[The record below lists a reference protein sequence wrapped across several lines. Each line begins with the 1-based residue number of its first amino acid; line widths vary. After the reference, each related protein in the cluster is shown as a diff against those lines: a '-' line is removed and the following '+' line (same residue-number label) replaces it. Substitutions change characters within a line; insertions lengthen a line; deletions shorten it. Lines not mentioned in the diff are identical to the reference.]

1 MSAEGFSIQIRRELL
16 DLQQR
21 GLWRTAKP
29 MASALGRTTVV
40 DGREVRV
47 FCSNNYLDLAG
58 DSRLL
63 AAVRQGLDKWGWG
76 SGASRL
82 ISGSTVAHVA
92 LEQQLAHFKGYE
104 AAVLFP
110 TGYMANLGV
119 LTALVSPGDV
129 LLIDRLCHASI
140 IDAARASRAV
150 TRFFPHN
157 DTHRLAELLERY
169 AQGRRVCVVTEG
181 LFSMDGDF
189 SRLSEIASL
198 KDKYQALLI
207 VDDAHG
213 TGVLGEHGRGT
224 AELLKVEGQVDITIA
239 TLSKAFGSL
248 GGFVC
253 CSSQLADYFRNR
265 SRSYIYTT
273 AAPAVVCLAADA
285 ALEVIRQ
292 EPQRRRNLTAV
303 AKRLRDALRRGGFD
317 LGSAEAHIVPVIL
330 GRNELALQAAEL
342 LFQRGFMVPAIRQ
355 PSVPK
360 GQARLRIS
368 LMSSHTAQDIDD
380 LIEALVDI
388 GRQLG
393 FAAGAIQQPN
403 G

>member
-1 MSAEGFSIQIRRELL
+1 MSAHGFSLQISRELR

-21 GLWRTAKP
+21 GLLRSVKSVD
-29 MASALGRTTVV
+29 SALGKTAVI
-40 DGREVRV
+40 DGREIHV
-47 FCSNNYLDLAG
+47 FCSNNYLDLA
-58 DSRLL
+58 DAPRLITAL
-63 AAVRQGLDKWGWG
+63 KQGLGKWGWG

-82 ISGSTVAHVA
+82 ISGTTAAHVS
-92 LEQQLAHFKGYE
+92 LEQRLARFKGYE

-119 LTALVSPGDV
+119 LTALASPGDV
-129 LLIDRLCHASI
+129 FLIDKLCHASI
-140 IDAARASRAV
+140 VDAARASRAT

-157 DTHRLAELLERY
+157 DVSRLATLLQRY
-169 AQGRRVCVVTEG
+169 AQAQRRCVVTEG
-181 LFSMDGDF
+181 LFSMDGDLG
-189 SRLSEIASL
+189 RLPEIVSV
-198 KDKYQALLI
+198 KDKYSALLI

-213 TGVLGEHGRGT
+213 TGVLGKNGRGT
-224 AELLKVEGQVDITIA
+224 AELLDVEKHVDITIA

-273 AAPAVVCLAADA
+273 AAPAVVCLAAGV
-285 ALEVIRQ
+285 ALDIIQQ
-292 EPQRRRNLTAV
+292 EPQRRRNLAAV
-303 AKRLRDALRRGGFD
+303 AKRLRDALRRVGFD
-317 LGSAEAHIVPVIL
+317 LGSAQAHIVPVIL
-330 GRNELALQAAEL
+330 GRTELALQAAEL

-368 LMSSHTAQDIDD
+368 LISSHTDQDIDH
-380 LIEALVDI
+380 LVQALV
-388 GRQLG
+388 Q
-393 FAAGAIQQPN
+393 IQQKLSLAD
-403 G
+403 

>member
-1 MSAEGFSIQIRRELL
+1 
-16 DLQQR
+16 
-21 GLWRTAKP
+21 
-29 MASALGRTTVV
+29 
-40 DGREVRV
+40 
-47 FCSNNYLDLAG
+47 
-58 DSRLL
+58 
-63 AAVRQGLDKWGWG
+63 
-76 SGASRL
+76 
-82 ISGSTVAHVA
+82 
-92 LEQQLAHFKGYE
+92 
-104 AAVLFP
+104 
-110 TGYMANLGV
+110 
-119 LTALVSPGDV
+119 V

-140 IDAARASRAV
+140 IDAARASRAA

-169 AQGRRVCVVTEG
+169 APGRRVCVVTEG

-189 SRLSEIASL
+189 SHLSEIASL
-198 KDKYQALLI
+198 KDRYQALLI

-224 AELLKVEGQVDITIA
+224 AELLSVESQVDITIA

-253 CSSQLADYFRNR
+253 CSNQFADYFRNR

-273 AAPAVVCLAADA
+273 AAPAVMCLAAGA
-285 ALEVIRQ
+285 ALEIICQ
-292 EPQRRRNLTAV
+292 EPQRRSSLTAV
-303 AKRLRDALRRGGFD
+303 AKRLRHGLRRGGFD

-342 LFQRGFMVPAIRQ
+342 LFQRGFLVPAIRQ

-360 GQARLRIS
+360 GKARLRIS

-380 LIEALVDI
+380 LIEALVHI
-388 GRQLG
+388 GQQLRLASG
-393 FAAGAIQQPN
+393 AAQAPN